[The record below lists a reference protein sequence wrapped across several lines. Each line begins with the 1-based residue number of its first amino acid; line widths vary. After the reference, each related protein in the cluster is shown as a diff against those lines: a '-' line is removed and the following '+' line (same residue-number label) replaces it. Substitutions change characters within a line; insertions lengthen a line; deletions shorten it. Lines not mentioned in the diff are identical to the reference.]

1 MSELDPETRARLR
14 ASVPADVR
22 EVCRVLQAAGHE
34 AVTVGG
40 AVRDALLGR
49 APGDWDVA
57 TSAHPDQVIASFR
70 RTIPTGLQHGT
81 VTVMVGRGDA
91 RQGVEVTTY
100 RGEGAYSD
108 ARRPDTV
115 TFGVPLD
122 EDLARRDFVINAI
135 AYDPIADA
143 VHDPYGGADDLATRR
158 VRAVGDAVARFTE
171 DGLRVMRAVRFAAVL
186 EFALDAATEAA
197 IPAALGSLAKV
208 SMERVRDELVKLM
221 AARAPSVGLEIAA
234 RTGVFATVT
243 PALGAALERADVR
256 ARTFALVDALPRD
269 AILRVAAL
277 WTALGDPRAMCG
289 ADERAAAAGDLA
301 LARAVDA
308 AMKHLRTSND
318 DRDRVVR
325 AVRVWSA
332 PWRDAWSDA
341 GVRRILA
348 GVGRG
353 RAPDAV
359 GLWRGTASLQEGTVQ
374 LAARAESS
382 LAAGEPLVAGDLAIS
397 GGDVMSLLGLAP
409 GRKVGEIL
417 AALLERVIED
427 PSLNTRERLAELA
440 RALA

>member
-1 MSELDPETRARLR
+1 MSGAAIDPAARERLR
-14 ASVPADVR
+14 ASVPDPVR

-57 TSAHPDQVIASFR
+57 TSAHPDAVVASFK

-108 ARRPDTV
+108 ARRPDSV

-135 AYDPIADA
+135 AYDPIADV
-143 VHDPYGGADDLATRR
+143 VHDPYGGADDLAARR

-186 EFALDAATEAA
+186 EFALDPATEAA

-208 SMERVRDELVKLM
+208 SMERVHDELVKLM
-221 AARAPSVGLEIAA
+221 AARQPSRGLVIAA
-234 RTGVFATVT
+234 RTGVIRTIA
-243 PALGAALERADVR
+243 PELDGRPLDDAL
-256 ARTFALVDALPRD
+256 ARVDAIADPVVR
-269 AILRVAAL
+269 IAAL

-289 ADERAAAAGDLA
+289 GDERDAASGDAAV
-301 LARAVDA
+301 ARAVDA
-308 AMKHLRTSND
+308 AMRRLKFSND
-318 DRDRVVR
+318 DRDRIVR
-325 AVRVWSA
+325 AARVGSA
-332 PWRDAWSDA
+332 PERAWSDA

-353 RAPDAV
+353 RAPDAIH
-359 GLWRGTASLQEGTVQ
+359 LWRATATGSA
-374 LAARAESS
+374 LAARAEASI
-382 LAAGEPLVAGDLAIS
+382 AAREPLVAGELAIG
-397 GGDVMSLLGLAP
+397 GGDLMALLGLGP

>member
-1 MSELDPETRARLR
+1 VAPSVELDPAARERLR
-14 ASVPADVR
+14 ASVPEPVR
-22 EVCRVLQAAGHE
+22 EVCRVLQGAGHE

-57 TSAHPDQVIASFR
+57 TSAHPDQVIASFK

-81 VTVMVGRGDA
+81 VTVMVGRGDE

-135 AYDPIADA
+135 AYDPIADR
-143 VHDPYGGADDLATRR
+143 VHDPFGGADDIAARR

-186 EFALDAATEAA
+186 EFTLDGATETA

-208 SMERVRDELVKLM
+208 SQERVHDELVKLM
-221 AARAPSVGLEIAA
+221 AARQPSRGLVIAA
-234 RTGVFATVT
+234 RTGVIRTIA
-243 PALGAALERADVR
+243 PELDPRPLDDAL
-256 ARTFALVDALPRD
+256 ALVDALPRD
-269 AILRVAAL
+269 PVLRVAGL
-277 WTALGDPRAMCG
+277 WTALGDPRAMCAG
-289 ADERAAAAGDLA
+289 DERTAAAGDPA
-301 LARAVDA
+301 LAKAIDA
-308 AMKHLRTSND
+308 AMRRLKFSNE
-318 DRDRVVR
+318 DRDRIVR
-325 AVRVWSA
+325 AARVWSA
-332 PWRDAWSDA
+332 PARAWSDA
-341 GVRRILA
+341 GVRRVLA
-348 GVGRG
+348 GVGRS
-353 RAPDAV
+353 RAPDAIS
-359 GLWRGTASLQEGTVQ
+359 LWRGTASRPEGTAQ

-382 LAAGEPLVAGDLAIS
+382 LAAQEPLVAGDLAIS
-397 GGDVMSLLGLAP
+397 GGDVMSVLGLGP
-409 GRKVGEIL
+409 GKKVGEIL
-417 AALLERVIED
+417 AALLERVLED